1 MLTRFDKV
9 IAPHICQFFLLLVL
23 GISAFIFLLINDVL
37 LKSVLGVMVLA
48 LCFFNLRIYLLRHER
63 SRVFNI
69 LYQRIQ
75 KQGYNKELLRFKCN
89 TICQLCQAIYI
100 ALRFGAKKDIPFL
113 WQEFRQ
119 KKTSFIYEDE
129 NMEKVLNNLKTID
142 LPPGKIIHEF
152 ER

>member
-1 MLTRFDKV
+1 MLNRFDKL
-9 IAPHICQFFLLLVL
+9 IAPHICQFFLLLVF
-23 GISAFIFLLINDVL
+23 GITAFIFLLINDVL
-37 LKSVLGVMVLA
+37 LKSFMGVMVLA
-48 LCFFNLRIYLLRHER
+48 LCFFNLRIYLLSHER

-75 KQGYNKELLRFKCN
+75 KQGYNKELFRFKCN
-89 TICQLCQAIYI
+89 TICQLFQAIYI
-100 ALRFGAKKDIPFL
+100 ALRFGAKKDISFL

-142 LPPGKIIHEF
+142 LSPGKIIHEF
-152 ER
+152 KK

>member
-1 MLTRFDKV
+1 MLTRFDKA
-9 IAPHICQFFLLLVL
+9 IAPHICQFFLLLVF

-37 LKSVLGVMVLA
+37 LKSFLGIMVFA

-75 KQGYNKELLRFKCN
+75 KQGYNKELFRFKCN
-89 TICQLCQAIYI
+89 TICQLFQAIYI

-113 WQEFRQ
+113 WHAFRQ
-119 KKTSFIYEDE
+119 KQTSFIHEDE